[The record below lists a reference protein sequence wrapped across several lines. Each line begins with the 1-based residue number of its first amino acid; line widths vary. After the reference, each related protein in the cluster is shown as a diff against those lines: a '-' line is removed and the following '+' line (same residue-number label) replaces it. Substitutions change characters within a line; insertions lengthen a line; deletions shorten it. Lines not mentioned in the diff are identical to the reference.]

1 MSKQP
6 PDIPEDIDELIDE
19 DEHAQTMLCERLNML
34 VGGNALLSVIDD
46 TIHRQ
51 LTPDM
56 LEDSDWDLIAY
67 SGMVDLEIYK
77 TGDTAHILNVLF
89 RALYGIAQYF
99 YFCDEEIKD
108 TWASD
113 MHDFG
118 LSDELNDMP
127 DAEYSVC
134 IARLASERGM
144 NETEI
149 FALFEFLYHD
159 GFGVEQ

>member
-1 MSKQP
+1 MSKKP
-6 PDIPEDIDELIDE
+6 PDIPEDIDELVKE
-19 DEHAQTMLCERLNML
+19 DERAQTLLCERLDEL
-34 VGGNALLSVIDD
+34 IGGNTLLSVIDD

-51 LTPDM
+51 LIPDM
-56 LEDSDWDLIAY
+56 LEDGDWDLIAY
-67 SGMVDLEIYK
+67 SGYVDLEIYK

-99 YFCDEEIKD
+99 YFCDEEIKES
-108 TWASD
+108 WATD

-118 LSDELNDMP
+118 LSDELNDLP
-127 DAEYSVC
+127 DAEYSAC
-134 IARLASERGM
+134 IAHLAAARGM

-149 FALFEFLYHD
+149 FALFEYLYHD